1 MSNLTIPGHLYT
13 PVMQLV
19 NDHGYSV
26 EDAIAKAAADAARTR
41 QDRPHAPE
49 GAKADHDTGAG
60 DTAPQK
66 RHKYGAKK
74 ITIDGHT
81 FPSLAEGRRYEE
93 LKLMQQQG
101 HIKHLTLQP
110 RYQIRIDGVLVTTYV
125 ADFRYQDVE
134 TGETVVEDVKGF
146 KTPVY
151 KLKRKLMQVV
161 NGIEIQEIQA

>member
-1 MSNLTIPGHLYT
+1 MTTNTLEAHEYREYT
-13 PVMQLV
+13 LHIEAGKSHAQAL
-19 NDHGYSV
+19 
-26 EDAIAKAAADAARTR
+26 AAVRNGAQTR
-41 QDRPHAPE
+41 QNRPGRDE
-49 GAKADHDTGAG
+49 GVKAEPDTGAG
-60 DTAPQK
+60 QGRPQ
-66 RHKYGAKK
+66 RGHKYGAKR

-110 RYQIRIDGVLVTTYV
+110 RYQIRIDGVLITTYV